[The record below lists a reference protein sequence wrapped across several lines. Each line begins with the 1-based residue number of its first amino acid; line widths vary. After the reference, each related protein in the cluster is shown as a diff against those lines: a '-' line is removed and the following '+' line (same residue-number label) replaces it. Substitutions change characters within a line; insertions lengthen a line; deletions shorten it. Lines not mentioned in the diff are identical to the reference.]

1 MRYNVI
7 KDADKIIS
15 GSDYLVKEP
24 KNYKGKWATL
34 FGNNKP
40 ICLELGMGRG
50 SFIINMAKAHPNVN
64 YIGLEL
70 DKSQTATAIKS
81 IGNQKINNLKI
92 IFVEY

>member
-40 ICLELGMGRG
+40 ICL
-50 SFIINMAKAHPNVN
+50 
-64 YIGLEL
+64 
-70 DKSQTATAIKS
+70 
-81 IGNQKINNLKI
+81 
-92 IFVEY
+92 